1 MIYGFSIYT
10 ILWKKKRDKV
20 LLYLEK
26 GNKKNFLVYDEKN
39 LLDLKLPVKYVDNG
53 TNLYLDTLKEKWE
66 IKEVKTSENELTLK
80 FKMILRK
87 TE

>member
-1 MIYGFSIYT
+1 MA
-10 ILWKKKRDKV
+10 KKRDKI
-20 LLYLEK
+20 LLYLDNK
-26 GNKKNFLVYDEKN
+26 GKNFIVYEEKD
-39 LLDLKLPVKYVDNG
+39 LLDLKLPVEYIDNG

-66 IKEVKTSENELTLK
+66 IKEVKTSKNELTLK

>member
-1 MIYGFSIYT
+1 MA
-10 ILWKKKRDKV
+10 KKRDKV
-20 LLYLEK
+20 LIYLEK

-39 LLDLKLPVKYVDNG
+39 LLDLKLPVKYVNGG

-66 IKEVKTSENELTLK
+66 IKEVKTSNNELTLK
-80 FKMILRK
+80 FKLVLRK

>member
-1 MIYGFSIYT
+1 ME
-10 ILWKKKRDKV
+10 KKRDKI

-26 GNKKNFLVYDEKN
+26 DNKKNFLVYEEKD
-39 LLDLKLPVKYVDNG
+39 LLDLKLPVEYIDNG
-53 TNLYLDTLKEKWE
+53 TITNSILDTLKEKWE
-66 IKEVKTSENELTLK
+66 IKEVKTSTNELTLK

>member
-1 MIYGFSIYT
+1 MA
-10 ILWKKKRDKV
+10 KRDKI
-20 LLYLEK
+20 LLYLDNK
-26 GNKKNFLVYDEKN
+26 GKNFLVYEEKD
-39 LLDLKLPVKYVDNG
+39 LLDLKLPVEYIDNG

-66 IKEVKTSENELTLK
+66 IKEVKSSKNELTLK

>member
-1 MIYGFSIYT
+1 MA
-10 ILWKKKRDKV
+10 KKRDKI
-20 LLYLEK
+20 LLYLDNK
-26 GNKKNFLVYDEKN
+26 GKNFLVYEEKD
-39 LLDLKLPVKYVDNG
+39 LLDLKLPVEYIDNG

-66 IKEVKTSENELTLK
+66 IKEVKSSKTELTLK

>member
-1 MIYGFSIYT
+1 MA
-10 ILWKKKRDKV
+10 KKRDKI
-20 LLYLEK
+20 LLYLDNK
-26 GNKKNFLVYDEKN
+26 GKNFLVYEEKD
-39 LLDLKLPVKYVDNG
+39 LLDLKLPVEYIDNG

-66 IKEVKTSENELTLK
+66 IKEVKTSKNELTLK

>member
-1 MIYGFSIYT
+1 MA
-10 ILWKKKRDKV
+10 KKRDKI
-20 LLYLEK
+20 LLYLDNK
-26 GNKKNFLVYDEKN
+26 GKNFLVYEEKD
-39 LLDLKLPVKYVDNG
+39 LLDLKLPVEYIDNG

-66 IKEVKTSENELTLK
+66 IKEVKSSTNELTLK

>member
-1 MIYGFSIYT
+1 MA
-10 ILWKKKRDKV
+10 KKRDKI
-20 LLYLEK
+20 LLYLDNK
-26 GNKKNFLVYDEKN
+26 GKNFLVYEEKD
-39 LLDLKLPVKYVDNG
+39 LPDLKLPVEYIDNG

-66 IKEVKTSENELTLK
+66 IKEVKSSKNELTLK